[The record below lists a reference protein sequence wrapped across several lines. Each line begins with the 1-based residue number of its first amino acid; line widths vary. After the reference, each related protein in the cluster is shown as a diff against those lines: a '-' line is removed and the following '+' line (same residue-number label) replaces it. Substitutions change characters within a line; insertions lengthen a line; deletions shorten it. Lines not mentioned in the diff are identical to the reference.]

1 MQIKLLTKL
10 LEDLIEINRI
20 GEYRAAFRYLA
31 GVTNKEELAVDV
43 YKNDVNYY
51 HLLIDDNEGLKKAIN
66 DVQST
71 IKSKTKYRVFYQ
83 DNYMMVDEIAPSE
96 ALAAAKAFKFK
107 QQYNINATIE
117 EVLDESLQ

>member
-1 MQIKLLTKL
+1 MQTKLLTKL
-10 LEDLIEINRI
+10 LEDLIEINRT
-20 GEYRAAFRYLA
+20 GNYRAAFRYLA
-31 GVTNKEELAVDV
+31 GVTNKEELAVDI

-66 DVQST
+66 DVQSA

-83 DNYMMVDEIAPSE
+83 DNYMMVNEFAPSE
-96 ALAAAKAFKFK
+96 AIAAAKAFKLK

-117 EVLDESLQ
+117 EVADENL